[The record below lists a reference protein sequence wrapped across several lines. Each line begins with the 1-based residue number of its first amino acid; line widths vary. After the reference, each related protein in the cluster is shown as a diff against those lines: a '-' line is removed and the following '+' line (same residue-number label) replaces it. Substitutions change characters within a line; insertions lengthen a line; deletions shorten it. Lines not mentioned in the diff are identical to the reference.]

1 MAGVNIGP
9 RIGVEGESEYR
20 KQMNQIIQS
29 TKTLKTEMKA
39 TESGFSASD
48 SAMKKAA
55 ERTKILSR
63 EIDNQKRHIE
73 NCRQAL
79 QQATDKYGEAD
90 SRTQRWAQALNNATA
105 ELNRMNS
112 ELANNNALTAW
123 GQDVEALGQRVQG
136 IGSTISSVG
145 DAMTKY
151 VTGPIVAG
159 GAASVKLA
167 TSFEDSLAK
176 VSTIADESEVSM
188 TDMSDAIKNLSNQTG
203 IGASDIAE
211 ATYQAISAGRSTADA
226 VGFVEQSSKLAAAG
240 FTDVTTS
247 VDTLTTILN
256 AYGLSAEETTAI
268 SDKLIT
274 TQNKGKTTVNQL
286 GQSLGTVIPTAVS
299 FGTSLDQVLAAY
311 VSMTKSGIKT
321 ADATTY
327 LNGMLNALG
336 KSGTDASDILKEKT
350 GKSFHQLMNEGWSLS
365 DALKI
370 VVDAAEESGLELA
383 DMFGNVRAGKAAMNL
398 AKDGS
403 AEFNAA
409 LVALGESAGA
419 TEIAFEKVNN
429 TTSKK
434 FTRALNRVKNS
445 GIEAGEAILTEFA
458 PAIEKA
464 LGAVTKATTA
474 FSKLS
479 DEEKKNIV
487 KWAAVAAA
495 IGPVVKV
502 IGTVTDVTGKAIT
515 KIGELAIKLGS
526 LGTAAGG
533 SGSALNILGAAF
545 GTSAG
550 LATLALGPLVALSA
564 AFISARKDI
573 GGLTEEQS
581 AFSSKCSEM
590 ASKAAEVKSAVDS
603 LSTTIT
609 ENGNAASTSGADLT
623 YWKDELAKCY
633 DESGHLKEGM
643 ESLAEYALNQL
654 NEAMGTDYSTE
665 FIANAENSA
674 EAIKSINA
682 EIDNCIAKL
691 QQQAIATAFQSD
703 YAEALKNQ
711 AESAKTAT
719 EAESTYT
726 QAVENQKSAQ
736 AELQAAMTASDATTK
751 EGIDRQAKA
760 TDAYNAACKA
770 VKESAK
776 AYKDS
781 SEASAEASSQV
792 TGLKSAMEQMAK
804 AKTAEEIDAAAKA
817 YANVGTKAE
826 EAGKKAADSAQTIV
840 DTNTK
845 ALDGLAEQSKKA
857 VEGSAQAYTEAG
869 KQAGTSYQSGYNNS
883 MADWHASAPAPEID
897 QNAASVEA
905 LETRNTMQGVIGQ
918 AMQGAIDKVNGGDNA
933 ARVAWNGMQN
943 ETKKNQQGNIN
954 VVNGGNSAAQTA
966 WANMN
971 GITTRAMQG
980 AISGINGATEAASAA
995 HGAMQGY
1002 LNANPL
1008 SVVCNVVQNVARVVT
1023 ETVQTITQHA
1033 EGGFT
1038 NKEQLSWLSEGNK
1051 PEVVIPLSV
1060 ENRKRALDLYRRTGA
1075 ILGAESPVYMPAPSS
1090 GMSSEDMYNAV
1101 KSGAADATTKIYLN
1115 NREITRA
1122 FKDMGVAF
1130 G

>member
-9 RIGVEGESEYR
+9 RIGIEGESEFR
-20 KQMNQIIQS
+20 RQMNQIIQS
-29 TKTLKTEMKA
+29 TRTLKTEMKA
-39 TESGFSASD
+39 TESSFSASD
-48 SAMKKAA
+48 SAMKKAS
-55 ERTKILSR
+55 ERSKILSR
-63 EIDNQKRHIE
+63 EIENQKRHIE
-73 NCRQAL
+73 NCRTAL

-123 GQDVEALGQRVQG
+123 GQDVEALGQRVQS
-136 IGSTISSVG
+136 IGTTISSVG
-145 DAMTKY
+145 DTLTKY
-151 VTGPIVAG
+151 VTAPIVAG

-226 VGFVEQSSKLAAAG
+226 VDFVAQSSKLAAGG

-286 GQSLGTVIPTAVS
+286 GQSLGSVIPTAAA
-299 FGTSLDQVLAAY
+299 FGVSLDQVLASY
-311 VSMTKSGIKT
+311 VSMTKSGIST
-321 ADATTY
+321 AEATTY
-327 LNGMLNALG
+327 LNGMLNQLG

-350 GKSFHQLMNEGWSLS
+350 GKSFHQLMDEGTSLA
-365 DALKI
+365 DILKI
-370 VVDAAEESGLELA
+370 VVDAADESGLELA
-383 DMFGNVRAGKAAMNL
+383 DMFGNVGAGKAAMNL

-419 TEIAFEKVNN
+419 TDTAFNKVTN
-429 TTSKK
+429 TTSRK

-445 GIEAGEAILTEFA
+445 GIEAGQAILTEFA
-458 PAIEKA
+458 PHIEKA
-464 LGAVTKATTA
+464 LNAVTKATTA

-479 DEEKKNIV
+479 SEEKRNIV
-487 KWAAVAAA
+487 RWAALAAA
-495 IGPVVKV
+495 IGPVTKI
-502 IGTVTDVTGKAIT
+502 IGTAVTTVGKLTSGI
-515 KIGELAIKLGS
+515 
-526 LGTAAGG
+526 GTAAQVLGMFAANAG
-533 SGSALNILGAAF
+533 TSGSALGTLGAAL
-545 GTSAG
+545 GSTAG
-550 LATLALGPLVALSA
+550 LATIALGPLVALSA
-564 AFISARKDI
+564 AFIAARKDM

-581 AFSSKCSEM
+581 AFSAKCSEM
-590 ASKAAEVKSAVDS
+590 ASKAAEVKGAVDG
-603 LSTTIT
+603 LSSTIT
-609 ENGNAASTSGADLT
+609 ANGNAATASGADLT

-643 ESLAEYALNQL
+643 ESVAEYALGRL

-665 FIANAENSA
+665 FIANAESST
-674 EAIKSINA
+674 EALKGIET

-691 QQQAIATAFQSD
+691 QQQAIESAFQSD
-703 YAEALKNQ
+703 YAEALKN
-711 AESAKTAT
+711 SADASKTAT
-719 EAESTYT
+719 EAEDTYT
-726 QAVENQKSAQ
+726 KAVESQKAAQ
-736 AELQAAMTASDATTK
+736 AELTAALNASDATTA
-751 EGIDRQAKA
+751 EGIKRQTEAKA
-760 TDAYNAACKA
+760 AQQAASKA
-770 VKESAK
+770 VKDAAK
-776 AYKDS
+776 AYKES

-792 TGLKSAMEQMAK
+792 SGLKGAMEQMAK
-804 AKTAEEIDAAAKA
+804 AKTSQEIEAAAKA
-817 YANVGTKAE
+817 YAEVGTKAE
-826 EAGKKAADSAQTIV
+826 EAGKKAADSAQAII

-845 ALDGLAEQSKKA
+845 AFDNITEQSKK
-857 VEGSAQAYTEAG
+857 VIEGTAQTYTEAG
-869 KQAGTSYQSGYNNS
+869 AQAGTSYQAGYNNT
-883 MADWHASAPAPEID
+883 MADWRASAPAPEID

-918 AMQGAIDKVNGGDNA
+918 AMQGAIDKVNGGDA
-933 ARVAWNGMQN
+933 AATTARNNMQ
-943 ETKKNQQGNIN
+943 TITGKPQQGNIN
-954 VVNGGNSAAQTA
+954 TVNGGNAAAGVA
-966 WANMN
+966 WS
-971 GITTRAMQG
+971 AMQG
-980 AISGINGATEAASAA
+980 ITARGQTGNISAVAGATAAASSAWS
-995 HGAMQGY
+995 AMQGY

-1023 ETVQTITQHA
+1023 ETVQTITGHA

-1060 ENRKRALDLYRRTGA
+1060 ENRRRALDLYRRTGA
-1075 ILGAESPVYMPAPSS
+1075 ILGAESPVYMPAPSPS
-1090 GMSSEDMYNAV
+1090 MSSEDMYNAV

>member
-1 MAGVNIGP
+1 
-9 RIGVEGESEYR
+9 
-20 KQMNQIIQS
+20 
-29 TKTLKTEMKA
+29 MKA
-39 TESGFSASD
+39 TESSFSASD
-48 SAMKKAA
+48 SAMKKAS
-55 ERTKILSR
+55 ERSKILSR
-63 EIDNQKRHIE
+63 EIENQKRHIE
-73 NCRQAL
+73 NCRTAL

-123 GQDVEALGQRVQG
+123 GQDVEALGQRVQS

-188 TDMSDAIKNLSNQTG
+188 DDMSDAIKNLSNQTG

-211 ATYQAISAGRSTADA
+211 A
-226 VGFVEQSSKLAAAG
+226 VNFVEEASRLAAAG
-240 FTDVTTS
+240 FADVTTS
-247 VDTLTTILN
+247 VDTVTSILN
-256 AYGLSAEETTAI
+256 AYGLSAEETTAV

-274 TQNKGKTTVNQL
+274 TQNRGKTTVAQL
-286 GQSLGTVIPTAVS
+286 GQSLGSVIPTAAA
-299 FGTSLDQVLAAY
+299 FGVSLDQVLASY
-311 VSMTKSGIKT
+311 VSMTKSGIST
-321 ADATTY
+321 AEATTY
-327 LNGMLNALG
+327 LNGMLNQLG

-350 GKSFHQLMNEGWSLS
+350 GKSFHQLMDEGTSLA
-365 DALKI
+365 DILKI
-370 VVDAAEESGLELA
+370 VVDAADESGLELA
-383 DMFGNVRAGKAAMNL
+383 DMFGNVKAGKAAMNL

-445 GIEAGEAILTEFA
+445 GIEAGQAILTEFA
-458 PAIEKA
+458 PHIEKA
-464 LGAVTKATTA
+464 LNAVTKATTA

-479 DEEKKNIV
+479 SEEKRNIV
-487 KWAAVAAA
+487 RWAAVAAA
-495 IGPVVKV
+495 IGPVTKV
-502 IGTVTDVTGKAIT
+502 IGTAVTTVGKLTSGI
-515 KIGELAIKLGS
+515 
-526 LGTAAGG
+526 GTAAQVLGMFAANAG
-533 SGSALNILGAAF
+533 TSGSVLGTLGAAL
-545 GTSAG
+545 GTTMG

-564 AFISARKDI
+564 AFIAARKDM

-581 AFSSKCSEM
+581 AFASKCSEM
-590 ASKAAEVKSAVDS
+590 ASKAAEVKGAVDG
-603 LSTTIT
+603 LSTSIT
-609 ENGNAASTSGADLT
+609 AHANASASAGSDLE
-623 YWKDELAKCY
+623 YWKGELMSCY
-633 DESGHLKEGM
+633 DESGNLKSGM
-643 ESLAEYALNQL
+643 EDLAQYALNEL
-654 NEAMGTDYSTE
+654 NTAMGTDYSTE

-674 EAIKSINA
+674 DALKGIET

-703 YAEALKNQ
+703 YADALKNQ
-711 AESAKTAT
+711 ADAVKVAS
-719 EAESTYT
+719 EAETAYT
-726 QAVENQKSAQ
+726 EAVENQKAAQ
-736 AELQAAMTASDATTK
+736 AELTAALNASDATTA
-751 EGIDRQAKA
+751 EGIKRQTEAKA
-760 TDAYNAACKA
+760 AQQAASKA
-770 VKESAK
+770 VKDAAK

-792 TGLKSAMEQMAK
+792 TGLKSAMEQMGK
-804 AKTAEEIDAAAKA
+804 AKTSQEIEAAAKA
-817 YANVGTKAE
+817 YAEVGTKAE
-826 EAGKKAADSAQTIV
+826 EAGKKAADSAQAII

-845 ALDGLAEQSKKA
+845 AFDNITEQSKK
-857 VEGSAQAYTEAG
+857 VIEGTAQTYTEAG
-869 KQAGTSYQSGYNNS
+869 KQAGTNYQAGYNNT
-883 MADWHASAPAPEID
+883 MADWRASAPAPEID

-918 AMQGAIDKVNGGDNA
+918 AMQGMIDKVNGGDNA
-933 ARVAWNGMQN
+933 ANTAWTAMQ
-943 ETKKNQQGNIN
+943 KISAQNQKGNIN
-954 VVNGGNSAAQTA
+954 IVMGGDAAANTA
-966 WANMN
+966 WANMS
-971 GITTRAMQG
+971 GITAKAMQG
-980 AISGINGATEAASAA
+980 NIDGVNGATAAAQSA
-995 HGAMQGY
+995 HSAMQGY
-1002 LNANPL
+1002 LNSNPL

-1051 PEVVIPLSV
+1051 PEVVIPLSS
-1060 ENRKRALDLYRRTGA
+1060 ENRRRALDLYRRTGA